1 MKFPHWPE
9 MKGYREIKFGL
20 DRVYSLLERLGN
32 PHMSLPPTIHVAGTN
47 GKGSNIAY
55 LDAIFSD
62 AGWKTHKYTS
72 PNLVRFNERIVLAG
86 QEISDD
92 YLTNILDECKKA
104 AEIHPKIEVTFFEG
118 ITVAAFLAFSRV
130 EADILLLEVGMGGR
144 LDATNVIL
152 YPIATIITPISNDHQ
167 EFLGNSLA
175 KITREKA
182 GIIKEGVPVI
192 IGKQKPEALEVLQ
205 KIAQEKNCNFYC
217 LGKDWTV
224 SEDDKNIHMNIDNHK
239 LELPLPALI
248 GHHQLENATT
258 AIAATLV
265 QHDVEISDLNLLHG
279 LKNVKWPARLE
290 KIESGKL
297 VNKLL
302 RNFDIYLDGGHN
314 ENSAQAISN
323 WLVKDNMRMVREGK
337 KSPPTYLICA
347 MLENKNIYRF
357 LKYLSGSLDFVI
369 GMEIKNEEKTKTSK
383 QISKNALE
391 LGIKSV
397 DVDNFNEAFEYIK
410 IIDGIDN
417 SKRTGWARSFNPFK
431 KIKKSRILICGSLYF
446 VGQFMEENAEKNSKT
461 KK

>member
-20 DRVYSLLERLGN
+20 DRVYDLLTRLDN
-32 PHMSLPPTIHVAGTN
+32 PHLLLPPTIHVAGTN

-62 AGWKTHKYTS
+62 AGYKVHKYIS
-72 PNLVRFNERIVLAG
+72 PNLVQFNERITLAG
-86 QEISDD
+86 KEISDE
-92 YLTNILDECKKA
+92 YLTEILNECKKA
-104 AEIHPKIEVTFFEG
+104 AEIAPKIEVTFFEG
-118 ITVAAFLAFSRV
+118 ITVAAFLAFSRIK
-130 EADILLLEVGMGGR
+130 ADILLLEVGMGGR

-152 YPIATIITPISNDHQ
+152 DVIATIITPISNDHQ

-192 IGKQKPEALEVLQ
+192 IGKQKPEALEIL
-205 KIAQEKNCNFYC
+205 KNTAKEKNCPCYC
-217 LGKDWTV
+217 LGQDWTLF
-224 SEDDKNIHMNIDNHK
+224 EEDKNIHINIDDHK

-258 AIAATLV
+258 AIVASLI
-265 QHDVEISDLNLLHG
+265 QNDIEISDANLFNG
-279 LKNVKWPARLE
+279 LKKVKWPARLE
-290 KIESGKL
+290 KVKSGKL

-302 RNFDIYLDGGHN
+302 KYFDIYLDGGHN

-323 WLVKDNMRMVREGK
+323 WLVKENMRVVKGGK
-337 KSPPTYLICA
+337 KSPSTYLICA

-357 LKYLSGSLDFVI
+357 LKYLAGNLDFVI
-369 GMEIKNEEKTKTSK
+369 GMKINNENKSKTAK
-383 QISKNALE
+383 QICKNALE

-397 DVDNFNEAFEYIK
+397 DVDDFEEAFKYIK
-410 IIDGIDN
+410 TIDGVEN
-417 SKRTGWARSFNPFK
+417 SERSSLVRSFNPFK
-431 KIKKSRILICGSLYF
+431 KINKSRILICGSLYF
-446 VGQFMEENAEKNSKT
+446 VGQFIEENAEE